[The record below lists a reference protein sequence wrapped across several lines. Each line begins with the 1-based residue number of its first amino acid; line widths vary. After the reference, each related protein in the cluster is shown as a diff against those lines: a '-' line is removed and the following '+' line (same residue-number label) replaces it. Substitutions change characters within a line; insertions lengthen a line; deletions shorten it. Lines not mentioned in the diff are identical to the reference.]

1 MRPTLSRVLVL
12 ILLGTSGCAGL
23 TPTQQRTLSGG
34 AMGAG
39 TGAVIGLIA
48 GPPGALVGAVV
59 GGAAGS
65 ATGANWDQIQN
76 ATGGSH
82 STAK

>member
-1 MRPTLSRVLVL
+1 MRRTLSVVL
-12 ILLGTSGCAGL
+12 ILVVLGVVGCSSM

-39 TGAVIGLIA
+39 TGAVIGLVA

-65 ATGANWDQIQN
+65 VTGANWDQIQK
-76 ATGGSH
+76 ATGGSQ
-82 STAK
+82 SAAR